1 MVCTAI
7 PPNSYRFFCRLR
19 RFHYIRGNG
28 YFRFLTN
35 RNYTFLDKLNPTLSK
50 EEKHKLYLEN
60 FSVNTFITG
69 SNAITMDGKIFNID
83 GNGSRVA
90 PMLYGPKQV
99 IIVVDFNYYE

>member
-1 MVCTAI
+1 MFALLSRLIAI
-7 PPNSYRFFCRLR
+7 DSSVGCGDSITLEETGIFDFLR
-19 RFHYIRGNG
+19 
-28 YFRFLTN
+28 TE
-35 RNYTFLDKLNPTLSK
+35 NYTFLDKFNPTLSK

-69 SNAITMDGKIFNID
+69 SNAITMNGKIFNIN